1 MAINMADILNTKKRD
16 YQYNGPVESSD
27 YNERVEE
34 NYKDLVYLYNKS
46 NIIDNKLSN
55 LIGVLNWDINS
66 TEKKNTF
73 NSFFEF

>member
-34 NYKDLVYLYNKS
+34 NYKDLVYLYNKY
-46 NIIDNKLSN
+46 ILS
-55 LIGVLNWDINS
+55 
-66 TEKKNTF
+66 
-73 NSFFEF
+73 